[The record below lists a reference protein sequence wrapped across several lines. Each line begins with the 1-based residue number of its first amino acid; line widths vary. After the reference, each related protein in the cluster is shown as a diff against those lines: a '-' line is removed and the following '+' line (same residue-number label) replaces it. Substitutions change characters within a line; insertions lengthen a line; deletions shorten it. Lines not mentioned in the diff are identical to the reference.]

1 MRHKVLK
8 TSLATLLLSSILIVN
23 AAEVFTWRDSK
34 GNNQYSDAPKQL
46 VPANTQKF
54 NVRTHTTTS
63 LAPPVQN
70 ASLSASDVDSLA
82 AKQAEVNRQI
92 EEQNRR
98 TAEKNKKIDE
108 QNRKNREDA
117 CKTSKINRSIAEN
130 LRTSQRDNLI
140 KRYDEEIR
148 NNCN

>member
-82 AKQAEVNRQI
+82 AQQALVNRKI
-92 EEQNRR
+92 EEQNRQ

-148 NNCN
+148 NNFN

>member
-46 VPANTQKF
+46 VPANTQTF

-82 AKQAEVNRQI
+82 AQQALVNRKI
-92 EEQNRR
+92 EEQNRQ

-117 CKTSKINRSIAEN
+117 CKTSKINRRIAEN
-130 LRTSQRDNLI
+130 MRTNQRDSLI
-140 KRYDEEIR
+140 KRYDDEIR

>member
-82 AKQAEVNRQI
+82 AQQALVNRKI
-92 EEQNRR
+92 EEQNRQ

-117 CKTSKINRSIAEN
+117 CKTSKINRRIAEN

>member
-23 AAEVFTWRDSK
+23 AAEVFTWRDSR

-46 VPANTQKF
+46 VPANTEKF

-82 AKQAEVNRQI
+82 AQQALVNRKI

-98 TAEKNKKIDE
+98 TAEQNKKIDE

-130 LRTSQRDNLI
+130 LRTNQRDNLI

>member
-117 CKTSKINRSIAEN
+117 CKTSKINRRIAEN
-130 LRTSQRDNLI
+130 MRTNQRDSLI
-140 KRYDEEIR
+140 KRYDDEIR

>member
-23 AAEVFTWRDSK
+23 AAEVFTWRDSR

-82 AKQAEVNRQI
+82 AQQALVNRKI

-98 TAEKNKKIDE
+98 TAEQNKKIDE

-130 LRTSQRDNLI
+130 LRTNQRDNLI

>member
-82 AKQAEVNRQI
+82 AQQALVNRKI
-92 EEQNRR
+92 EEQNRQ

>member
-92 EEQNRR
+92 EEQNR
-98 TAEKNKKIDE
+98 
-108 QNRKNREDA
+108 KNREDA
-117 CKTSKINRSIAEN
+117 CKTSKINRRIAEN
-130 LRTSQRDNLI
+130 MRTNQRDSLI
-140 KRYDEEIR
+140 KRYDDEIR

>member
-8 TSLATLLLSSILIVN
+8 ISLVTLLLSSILIVN

-82 AKQAEVNRQI
+82 AQQALVNRKI
-92 EEQNRR
+92 EEQNRQ